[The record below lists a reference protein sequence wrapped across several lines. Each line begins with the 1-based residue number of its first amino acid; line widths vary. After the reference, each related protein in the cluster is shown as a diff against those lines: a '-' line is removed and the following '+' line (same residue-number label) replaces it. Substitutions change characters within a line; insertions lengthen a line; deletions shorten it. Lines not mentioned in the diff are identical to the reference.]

1 MSVVA
6 MVAKD
11 IRLDWPTV
19 MFDDFLHQ
27 LVSGNLPT
35 YGWRFNAGEHWKAM
49 GEV

>member
-6 MVAKD
+6 MVVKD

-27 LVSGNLPT
+27 LVSRSLWLT
-35 YGWRFNAGEHWKAM
+35 SYGS
-49 GEV
+49 